1 MLTGNASACCPAC
14 REIAPLSTTS
24 TRSNPLGRTPKPRE
38 WPTIPQLYVKG
49 EFVGGCDIL
58 TQLHQS
64 GDLETMLKEAK
75 LRD

>member
-1 MLTGNASACCPAC
+1 MYVTPSLANNLT
-14 REIAPLSTTS
+14 
-24 TRSNPLGRTPKPRE
+24 RTPNSRE
-38 WPTIPQLYVKG
+38 WPTIPQLYVKA